1 MKAAAFALLLMAATP
16 AWAADDDAAVRDTL
30 TALEWDSWTAW
41 QGHDGSYYDRTLSD
55 DHLDI
60 HDSGIIGKKQV
71 VAGVGSGVCVVK
83 SYELGEM
90 RFTRVSTDVA
100 MLVYRASQD
109 TLCGKAAVPSPAWVT
124 SVYVKRDGRW
134 QNLLYEQNAI
144 RP

>member
-1 MKAAAFALLLMAATP
+1 MKYAALALILAATP
-16 AWAADDDAAVRDTL
+16 AWAADDDAAVKDALTTL
-30 TALEWDSWTAW
+30 ERESWTAW
-41 QGHDGSYYDRTLSD
+41 QSHDGGYYARNLSD

-71 VAGVGSGVCVVK
+71 AAGVSSGVCVVK

-90 RFTRVSTDVA
+90 RFTRVSADVA

-109 TLCGKAAVPSPAWVT
+109 THCGPGAVPSPAWVT
-124 SVYVKRDGRW
+124 SVYVHRDGRW

>member
-1 MKAAAFALLLMAATP
+1 MKYAALALILAATP
-16 AWAADDDAAVRDTL
+16 AWAADDDAAVKNAL
-30 TALEWDSWTAW
+30 TALERENWTAW
-41 QGHDGSYYDRTLSD
+41 QSHDGGYYDRTLSD

-71 VAGVGSGVCVVK
+71 AAGVAGGVCMVK

-90 RFTRVSTDVA
+90 GFTRISGDVA

-109 TLCGKAAVPSPAWVT
+109 THCGPAAVPSPAWVT
-124 SVYVKRDGRW
+124 SVYVRRDGRW

-144 RP
+144 KP